1 MTQPP
6 HIPDQIRAATAALL
20 EGSGL
25 HIEQRRLELIITNPR
40 DPDKGQVC
48 ITLDDA
54 YVTWERTE
62 TSYWGR
68 LDGIP
73 TGDQD
78 TRTIPASKIINTL
91 TGQNDDVP

>member
-1 MTQPP
+1 MP
-6 HIPDQIRAATAALL
+6 
-20 EGSGL
+20 
-25 HIEQRRLELIITNPR
+25 
-40 DPDKGQVC
+40 
-48 ITLDDA
+48 

-78 TRTIPASKIINTL
+78 TRTVPASKIIDTL
-91 TGQNDDVP
+91 TGQNDVP